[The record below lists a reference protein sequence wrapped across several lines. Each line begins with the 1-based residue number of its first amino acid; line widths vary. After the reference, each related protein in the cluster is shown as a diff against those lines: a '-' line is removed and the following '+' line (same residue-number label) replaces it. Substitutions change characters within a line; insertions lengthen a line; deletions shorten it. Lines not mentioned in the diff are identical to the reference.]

1 MNTVFDFEMNESAD
15 VAPNL
20 VKNRKPR
27 TKGTVNYVEESSS
40 SGIGKKSKRMKVVK
54 ATTVVA
60 APKMPTSRILFF
72 IFSLLCC
79 FIMFLFTEKLTGGES
94 APLPSTSEEK
104 SNGEES
110 LYDVLTKKPSISIV
124 CVVFNL

>member
-1 MNTVFDFEMNESAD
+1 
-15 VAPNL
+15 
-20 VKNRKPR
+20 
-27 TKGTVNYVEESSS
+27 
-40 SGIGKKSKRMKVVK
+40 
-54 ATTVVA
+54 
-60 APKMPTSRILFF
+60 
-72 IFSLLCC
+72 
-79 FIMFLFTEKLTGGES
+79 MFLFTEKLTGGES